1 MAPTFTPWH
10 YSNCPGGASFA
21 KTYAAAWREGL
32 RLTALG
38 QKVTIHGYGS
48 RALNAAEFRAEMLR
62 ALEERIALKVG
73 PAPTGRKHSPD
84 YQRGLLQDAND
95 LRAIHRRVRVYQLR
109 TPELHRRFAHLLA
122 SRED

>member
-21 KTYAAAWREGL
+21 KTYVQAWREGL
-32 RLTALG
+32 RLTAAG
-38 QKVTIHGYGS
+38 QSVRLFRDGRT
-48 RALNAAEFRAEMLR
+48 LNAAEFRAEMLR
-62 ALEERIALKVG
+62 ALEERIALKAG

-109 TPELHRRFAHLLA
+109 TPELSRRFANLLA